1 MKLMG
6 YDFEIVY
13 KKGRENV
20 TADAFSRRPNLATIS
35 SVKSDLLEKIQKN
48 WEEDTELNQLIS
60 TITAESSR

>member
-1 MKLMG
+1 MG

-20 TADAFSRRPNLATIS
+20 TADAFSRRPNLAAIS